1 MINLVNIVEG
11 RSASTEAELN
21 LKAKWKFFLQDL
33 LMVRKQENVKWRV

>member
-11 RSASTEAELN
+11 RSASTEAEVN

-33 LMVRKQENVKWRV
+33 PLVRKQENVKWRV